1 MTDKDNNSNNVDI
14 QNAIHEKLHELNISQ
29 KTEDE

>member
-1 MTDKDNNSNNVDI
+1 MTEKDTKNVDI
-14 QNAIHEKLHELNISQ
+14 QIAIQEKLEQLNISQ